1 MTSRFSPAAFS
12 LAYCIAYALVFVFDA
27 PIFLYYPLEGVFAW
41 AWSPYASA
49 GPAMAWYGLVVAAAA
64 IALPAGY
71 LVPQRLVIARDGLF
85 LWLTPLAVLAI
96 CIGRLRFFFA

>member
-1 MTSRFSPAAFS
+1 M
-12 LAYCIAYALVFVFDA
+12 AYCVAYALVFVLDA

-64 IALPAGY
+64 IALPAAC
-71 LVPQRLVIARDGLF
+71 LVPQRLIIARRGIF
-85 LWLTPLAVLAI
+85 LWFTPLAVLAI
-96 CIGRLRFFFA
+96 CAWRLRFFFA